1 MRSKGKITHWNGEKG
16 FGFITPEAG
25 VKQVFVHISAFRDRS
40 EPPLI
45 GQLVEFTLSADKDG
59 RPRAVRVTKAGERVP
74 GEIRRNDRF
83 FYLIAAVAFLVIVL
97 LFVVT
102 RALPP
107 LVLLV
112 YLGASLITYF
122 MYYWDKTAAR
132 TDAWRT
138 PESTLHALSLVGGWP
153 GALIAQQTL
162 RHKSRKASFQVVFW
176 LTVIVNGGLFIWLF
190 TPTGAAMLRG
200 ILSAL

>member
-16 FGFITPEAG
+16 YGFITPNSGA
-25 VKQVFVHISAFRDRS
+25 KQVFVHISAFRDRS

-45 GQLVEFTLSADKDG
+45 GQLVEFTLSADNEG
-59 RPRAVRVTKAGERVP
+59 RPRAMRVTKAGERVP
-74 GEIRRNDRF
+74 GEIKRNDRLL
-83 FYLIAAVAFLVIVL
+83 YLMGAVAFLVIVL
-97 LFVVT
+97 LSVVT

-107 LVLLV
+107 LVLLA
-112 YLGASLITYF
+112 YLGASVITYF
-122 MYYWDKTAAR
+122 MYYRDKAAAQ
-132 TDAWRT
+132 TDARRT
-138 PESTLHALSLVGGWP
+138 PENTLHALSLVGGWP

-176 LTVIVNGGLFIWLF
+176 FTVIVNCGLFIWLF